1 MTASANPH
9 DRIAALYRDESGRV
23 RATLIR
29 LLGDFDAAEEA
40 TQDAFAAAV
49 EKWPASGWP
58 ENPRAWL
65 VSAGRHRAI
74 DRMRKDARLVE
85 RSPLVA
91 ASVLEARESD
101 VFPGDESEHE
111 VEDDRLRLIFT
122 CCHPALAREAQV
134 ALTLRTICSITTDEI
149 ARAFLVPPATMAQR
163 LVRATAK
170 IRDARIPYR
179 VPPATELAERL
190 DSVLAVIYL
199 VFTEGYV
206 ATAGDALVRR
216 ELCAEAIRLA
226 RLLMTLMPDE
236 REAAALLALMLLH
249 DARREARSSPDGEL
263 ILLED
268 QDRSRW
274 NHGQIAEG
282 LALVEDTLR
291 RGRAGPY
298 AIQAAIAALHARATS
313 PAETDWRQIAGLY
326 ALLMSHTS
334 SAVVE
339 LNHAVAV
346 AMVDGP
352 AAALL
357 LVDAIHARG
366 ELSDYHLLYAVR
378 ADLRRRVGKT
388 DAAARDYKRALAL
401 ATLEPERRFIRKRLA
416 DLRGAA
422 PFSDAPSPDSRPVL
436 PEP

>member
-1 MTASANPH
+1 VTASAPPH

-49 EKWPASGWP
+49 EKWPMSGWP

-65 VSAGRHRAI
+65 VSTGRHRAI
-74 DRMRKDARLVE
+74 DRMRKEARLVE

-91 ASVLEARESD
+91 ASVLESRTSEVS
-101 VFPGDESEHE
+101 GEESEHE

-134 ALTLRTICSITTDEI
+134 ALTLRTVCSITTEEI

-179 VPPATELAERL
+179 VPPAAELSERL

-199 VFTEGYV
+199 VFTEGYA

-226 RLLMTLMPDE
+226 RLLVTLVPDE

-249 DARREARSSPDGEL
+249 DTRREARSSPDGEL

-274 NHGQIAEG
+274 NRGQIAEG

-298 AIQAAIAALHARATS
+298 AIQAAIAALHARAAS

-378 ADLRRRVGKT
+378 ADLRRRVGKS
-388 DAAARDYKRALAL
+388 DAAVRDYRKALAL

-416 DLRGAA
+416 ELRADI
-422 PFSDAPSPDSRPVL
+422 SDARSPDSRSSL
-436 PEP
+436 PER

>member
-1 MTASANPH
+1 MTASAQ
-9 DRIAALYRDESGRV
+9 DQIATLYRDESGRV

-40 TQDAFAAAV
+40 MQDAFAAAV
-49 EKWPASGWP
+49 EKWPSSGWP
-58 ENPRAWL
+58 DNPRAWL
-65 VSAGRHRAI
+65 VSTGRHRAI
-74 DRMRKDARLVE
+74 DRMRKEARLVE

-91 ASVLEARESD
+91 ASVMESRATD
-101 VFPGDESEHE
+101 AFPGDESEHE

-122 CCHPALAREAQV
+122 CCHPALARDAQV
-134 ALTLRTICSITTDEI
+134 ALTLRTVCSITTDEI
-149 ARAFLVPPATMAQR
+149 ARAFLVPSATMAQR

-179 VPPATELAERL
+179 VPPAAELAERL

-199 VFTEGYV
+199 VFTEGYA

-226 RLLMTLMPDE
+226 RLLVTLMRGE

-274 NHGQIAEG
+274 NRAQIDEG

-298 AIQAAIAALHARATS
+298 AIQAAIAALHARAAS

-326 ALLMSHTS
+326 ALLMAHTS
-334 SAVVE
+334 NAVVE

-378 ADLRRRVGKT
+378 ADLRRRVGKI
-388 DAAARDYKRALAL
+388 DAAARDYRKALAL

-416 DLRGAA
+416 ELRATV
-422 PFSDAPSPDSRPVL
+422 SDERSPDSRPSL
-436 PEP
+436 PEQ

>member
-1 MTASANPH
+1 M
-9 DRIAALYRDESGRV
+9 
-23 RATLIR
+23 IR

-40 TQDAFAAAV
+40 TQDAFAVAV
-49 EKWPASGWP
+49 EKWPTSGWP

-65 VSAGRHRAI
+65 VSTGRHRAI
-74 DRMRKDARLVE
+74 DRMRKEARLVE

-91 ASVLEARESD
+91 ASVRESRAD
-101 VFPGDESEHE
+101 EVPGDESEHE

-134 ALTLRTICSITTDEI
+134 ALTLRTVCSITTDEI

-179 VPPATELAERL
+179 VPPAEELAERL

-199 VFTEGYV
+199 VFTEGYA

-226 RLLMTLMPDE
+226 RLLVTLMPDE

-274 NHGQIAEG
+274 HRAQIDEG

-298 AIQAAIAALHARATS
+298 AIQAAIAALHARAAS

-352 AAALL
+352 EAALF

-378 ADLRRRVGKT
+378 ADLRRRVGKI
-388 DAAARDYKRALAL
+388 DAAVRDYRRALAL

-416 DLRGAA
+416 ELHTAV
-422 PFSDAPSPDSRPVL
+422 SDARSPDSRPVL
-436 PEP
+436 PER

>member
-1 MTASANPH
+1 MTVSAH
-9 DRIAALYRDESGRV
+9 DRIATLYRDESGRV

-49 EKWPASGWP
+49 ECWPTDGWPAS
-58 ENPRAWL
+58 PRAWL
-65 VSAGRHRAI
+65 VSTGRHRAI
-74 DRMRKDARLVE
+74 DRMRRDARFAE
-85 RSPLVA
+85 RAPLVA
-91 ASVLEARESD
+91 ESIALNHAPAD
-101 VFPGDESEHE
+101 AQ
-111 VEDDRLRLIFT
+111 EDSDGELADDYLRLIFT
-122 CCHPALAREAQV
+122 CCHPALARDAQI
-134 ALTLRTICSITTDEI
+134 ALTLRTVCGITTDEI

-170 IRDARIPYR
+170 IRSARIPYR
-179 VPPATELAERL
+179 VPPPSDLPERL
-190 DSVLAVIYL
+190 DSVLSVIYL

-226 RLLMTLMPDE
+226 RLLVELMPRE
-236 REAAALLALMLLH
+236 RETTALLALMLLH
-249 DARREARSSPDGEL
+249 DARRDARSSPDGEL

-274 NHGQIAEG
+274 NRDQIAEG
-282 LALVEDTLR
+282 LDLVESTLR
-291 RGRAGPY
+291 RGTAGSY
-298 AIQAAIAALHARATS
+298 AIQSAIAALHARASS
-313 PAETDWRQIAGLY
+313 PDETDWRQIAGLY
-326 ALLMSHTS
+326 ALLVAQSP

-352 AAALL
+352 AAALW

-366 ELSDYHLLYAVR
+366 ELRDYHLLYAVR
-378 ADLRRRVGKT
+378 ADLRRRVGKL
-388 DAAARDYKRALAL
+388 DAAMRDYRKALTL
-401 ATLEPERRFIRKRLA
+401 ATLEPERRFLEKRLA
-416 DLRGAA
+416 ELTAVGVSAGR
-422 PFSDAPSPDSRPVL
+422 SPDSP
-436 PEP
+436 

>member
-1 MTASANPH
+1 MTASAH

-40 TQDAFAAAV
+40 MQDAFAAAV
-49 EKWPASGWP
+49 EKWPNSGWP

-65 VSAGRHRAI
+65 VSAGRNRAI
-74 DRMRKDARLVE
+74 DRMRKEARLVE
-85 RSPLVA
+85 RSPMVA
-91 ASVLEARESD
+91 ASVLESRSTE
-101 VFPGDESEHE
+101 VLPGDEPEHD

-134 ALTLRTICSITTDEI
+134 ALTLRTVCSITTDEI
-149 ARAFLVPPATMAQR
+149 ARAFLVPSATMAQR

-179 VPPATELAERL
+179 VPPAEELAERL
-190 DSVLAVIYL
+190 DSVLTVIYL
-199 VFTEGYV
+199 VFTEGYA

-226 RLLMTLMPDE
+226 RLLVTLMPDE

-263 ILLED
+263 VLLED

-274 NHGQIAEG
+274 NRAQIAEG

-298 AIQAAIAALHARATS
+298 AIQAAIAALHARAAS

-378 ADLRRRVGKT
+378 ADLRRRVGQI
-388 DAAARDYKRALAL
+388 DAAGRDYRKALTL

-416 DLRGAA
+416 ELR
-422 PFSDAPSPDSRPVL
+422 PVVSDARSPDSRSTL
-436 PEP
+436 PER

>member
-1 MTASANPH
+1 MTESAH
-9 DRIAALYRDESGRV
+9 DRIAALYRDESGRI

-40 TQDAFAAAV
+40 TQDAFVAAV
-49 EKWPASGWP
+49 EKWPTTGWP

-65 VSAGRHRAI
+65 VSTGRHRAI

-91 ASVLEARESD
+91 ASVLERRTSEVS
-101 VFPGDESEHE
+101 PGEESEHE

-134 ALTLRTICSITTDEI
+134 ALTLRTVCSITTDEI
-149 ARAFLVPPATMAQR
+149 ARAFLVPSATMAQR

-199 VFTEGYV
+199 VFTEGYA

-226 RLLMTLMPDE
+226 RLLVTLMPDE
-236 REAAALLALMLLH
+236 RESAALLALMLLH

-282 LALVEDTLR
+282 LALVESTLR
-291 RGRAGPY
+291 RGRAGSY
-298 AIQAAIAALHARATS
+298 AIQAAIAALHARAES

-352 AAALL
+352 QAALL

-388 DAAARDYKRALAL
+388 DAAARDYQRALAL

-416 DLRGAA
+416 ELRSVV
-422 PFSDAPSPDSRPVL
+422 SDARSPGSRSSL

>member
-1 MTASANPH
+1 MTASALPH

-49 EKWPASGWP
+49 EKWPTGGWP

-65 VSAGRHRAI
+65 VSTGRHRAI
-74 DRMRKDARLVE
+74 DRMRKEARLVE

-91 ASVLEARESD
+91 ASVLESRASEVS
-101 VFPGDESEHE
+101 GEESEHE

-134 ALTLRTICSITTDEI
+134 ALTLRTVCSITTDEI
-149 ARAFLVPPATMAQR
+149 ARAFLVPSATMAQR

-179 VPPATELAERL
+179 VPPAEELAERL
-190 DSVLAVIYL
+190 DSVLTVIYL
-199 VFTEGYV
+199 VFTEGYA

-226 RLLMTLMPDE
+226 RLLVTLMPGE

-274 NHGQIAEG
+274 NRGQIAEG

-298 AIQAAIAALHARATS
+298 AIQAAIAALHARAAS

-378 ADLRRRVGKT
+378 ADLRRRVGKI
-388 DAAARDYKRALAL
+388 DAAVRDYRRALAL

-416 DLRGAA
+416 ELRAV
-422 PFSDAPSPDSRPVL
+422 PPISDARSPDSRSTL
-436 PEP
+436 PER